1 MLRKCHC
8 NTCSVGIA
16 TQDPDLREKFVGQ
29 PEHVMNYM
37 HFVAGELREIMADLG
52 FRTVDEMVG
61 RTDKLRQSDTDH
73 PKAQRLD
80 LAPILHRPE
89 SDDDPRKTMVQDH
102 GLDEKLDHVLI
113 DEAWPALED
122 QAPVRIEHD
131 ISNRNRTVGA
141 MLSSEV
147 TGRYGPEG
155 LPDDT
160 IEIDFEGVAG
170 QSFGAFLASGITLR
184 LDGEANDYVGK
195 GLSGG
200 RLILRTPEMAGYVA
214 DENIL
219 LGNVALYGATRG
231 EAYVN
236 GQAGERFAVRNS
248 GVQAVVEGVGDHG
261 CEYMT
266 GGVVVVLGDTGRNF
280 GAGMSGGEA
289 YVLDEA
295 GTFDRKVNR
304 GMIHVEPLADERDRQ
319 LVRRLVETHL
329 HHTGSAKAERVLA
342 EWDRVVDQFRK
353 VMPEAFARQVEKHLQ
368 EGEDIRVS
376 VPPSPKAP
384 TSVIA

>member
-16 TQDPDLREKFVGQ
+16 TQDPELRKKFVGE

-37 HFVAGELREIMADLG
+37 HFVAQELREIMAALG
-52 FRTVDEMVG
+52 VRTVDEMIG
-61 RTDKLRQSDTDH
+61 RTDKLQQIDTDH
-73 PKAQRLD
+73 PRARRLD
-80 LAPILHRPE
+80 LGSVLHRPA
-89 SDDDPRKTMVQDH
+89 SDDDPRKTMEQDH
-102 GLDEKLDHVLI
+102 GIDEKLDHMLI
-113 DEAWPALED
+113 DEARPALEE
-122 QAPVRIEHD
+122 QAPVHLRHD
-131 ISNRNRTVGA
+131 IHNRDRAVGA

-147 TGRYGPEG
+147 TGRHGAEG

-160 IEIDFEGVAG
+160 IWVDFEGVAG
-170 QSFGAFLASGITLR
+170 QSFGAFLASGVTLR

-200 RLILRTPEMAGYVA
+200 HLILRTPETAGYRA

-231 EAYVN
+231 EAYFN

-289 YVLDEA
+289 YVLDEE
-295 GTFDRKVNR
+295 GTFGQNVNR
-304 GMIHVEPLADERDRQ
+304 DMVRVEPLADERDRR

-342 EWDRVVDQFRK
+342 DWNQLVDRFYK
-353 VMPEAFARQVEKHLQ
+353 VMPEAFAQQVEAYLQ
-368 EGEDIRVS
+368 EGEDIRPP
-376 VPPSPKAP
+376 VPPSPEEPIPVA
-384 TSVIA
+384 A